1 LPEGDTIHRWAQ
13 RLDAALTGHALKR
26 FEFRRDPRGAR
37 LPEAGTPITSVEARG
52 KHLLVHF
59 GDGATLHTHM
69 SLHGRW
75 DVYEPGQRWRRPAH
89 TARAVIEIDDGTRAV
104 CFAAPL
110 CELRRDSHGAHSPSR
125 GSRALE
131 TLGPDLCDD
140 DVDLDE
146 VMRRADDFANTAPSA
161 AVSDLLLDQRV
172 ASGTGNV
179 FASEICW
186 ACRVHPFAPIG
197 ATDETTRR
205 ALFEAAHQMLYANRA
220 TTGRRIT
227 YKGGLAVY
235 GKERRPCPRCGTA
248 VVQAYGGA
256 GERTT
261 FWCPRCQPENPE
273 PLRE

>member
-26 FEFRRDPRGAR
+26 FEFRRDPRGTRIPAS
-37 LPEAGTPITSVEARG
+37 GTQITGVEARG

-59 GDGATLHTHM
+59 GDGVTLHTHM

-89 TARAVIEIDDGTRAV
+89 TARAVIEVDDGTRAV

-110 CELRRDSHGAHSPSR
+110 CELRRDGNGALPPTR
-125 GSRALE
+125 GSHVLDA
-131 TLGPDLCDD
+131 LGPDLTTD

-146 VMRRADDFANTAPSA
+146 VMRRLDNAAATAPSA
-161 AVSDLLLDQRV
+161 VVVDVLLDQRV

-186 ACRVHPFAPIG
+186 ACRVYPFAPITTIDQ
-197 ATDETTRR
+197 ATRR
-205 ALFEAAHQMLYANRA
+205 SLFETAHGMLQANRA
-220 TTGRRIT
+220 TTGRRVT
-227 YKGGLAVY
+227 YMGGLAVY
-235 GKERRPCPRCGTA
+235 RKARRPCPRCSTA
-248 VVQAYGGA
+248 IVQAYGGA
-256 GERTT
+256 GDRTT
-261 FWCPRCQPENPE
+261 FWCPTCQPP
-273 PLRE
+273 PAP